1 MLEDPA
7 KLEMTEL
14 ISKIHNADLEKWPE
28 DELYQ
33 GFSGFNETTL
43 KAKLNS
49 KYSEIA
55 SLAFEKAK
63 GKWFKKISTN
73 SSLQSSISSL
83 RRKLGSNKNIIP
95 ENSFVDFKNVF
106 ESYPNMDKYG
116 TSDSINT
123 YDARII

>member
-7 KLEMTEL
+7 KQEMTEL
-14 ISKIHNADLEKWPE
+14 INKIQNTDLEEWPE

-49 KYSEIA
+49 KYNEIA

-63 GKWFKKISTN
+63 GKWFKKF
-73 SSLQSSISSL
+73 LQIVRL
-83 RRKLGSNKNIIP
+83 KLY
-95 ENSFVDFKNVF
+95 FKLKKKIG
-106 ESYPNMDKYG
+106 E
-116 TSDSINT
+116 
-123 YDARII
+123 